1 MRPAILRYKTIL
13 YLAAVSLIFYLI
25 FFFWLESSG
34 EKLAPDELEAARL
47 MQEAEKEIYSCQ
59 QELGLSPEK
68 NPYDPMRTG
77 LIGLESS
84 PLTTTLGQLEAKRT
98 TTNPALAALLVRLL
112 RQVGV
117 EKGQVVAAG
126 ASSSFP
132 ALIVA
137 TYCAT
142 RAMGVDLLIII
153 SIGSSQWGANQPE
166 FSWLAMENCLRQA
179 GFDQHRLL
187 AVSWGGEDDSGSEYP
202 EDLKIKLR
210 QEAQTL
216 GLTFLQPAGLK
227 TMVETHFRLF
237 KEAAGG
243 QPIRAFIN
251 IGGSLVNLGRDSS
264 ILELR
269 PGLTRVKKIPP
280 ADRCGLIHRMNIKGL
295 AARYNLPWD
304 PQPLPQPGEN
314 LSLKAEDAA
323 GQKTWL
329 LVAVYLLVCA
339 AIIVIFNRPTQRKDD

>member
-1 MRPAILRYKTIL
+1 
-13 YLAAVSLIFYLI
+13 
-25 FFFWLESSG
+25 
-34 EKLAPDELEAARL
+34 
-47 MQEAEKEIYSCQ
+47 
-59 QELGLSPEK
+59 
-68 NPYDPMRTG
+68 
-77 LIGLESS
+77 
-84 PLTTTLGQLEAKRT
+84 
-98 TTNPALAALLVRLL
+98 
-112 RQVGV
+112 
-117 EKGQVVAAG
+117 
-126 ASSSFP
+126 
-132 ALIVA
+132 
-137 TYCAT
+137 
-142 RAMGVDLLIII
+142 
-153 SIGSSQWGANQPE
+153 
-166 FSWLAMENCLRQA
+166 LRQA

-210 QEAQTL
+210 QEAQIL

-280 ADRCGLIHRMNIKGL
+280 ADRCGLIHRMASEGVPIIHLLNIKGL

-314 LSLKAEDAA
+314 LRLKAEDAA
-323 GQKTWL
+323 RQKTWL

-339 AIIVIFNRPTQRKDD
+339 AIIVILNRPTQRKDD